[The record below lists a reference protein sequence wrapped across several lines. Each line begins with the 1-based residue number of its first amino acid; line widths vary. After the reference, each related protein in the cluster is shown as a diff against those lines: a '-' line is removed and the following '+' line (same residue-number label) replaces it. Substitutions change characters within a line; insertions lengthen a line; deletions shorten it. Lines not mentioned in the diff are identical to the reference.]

1 MSPSYKPQQFAQRLE
16 ALFELR
22 GLKADYVAMKVG
34 ISKAYL
40 SRLRHGKATNPGFTI
55 IQSLAAV
62 FDVSPAYF
70 FGEEDA
76 SPNLEDI
83 AMRASDLDDKGRKAL
98 TDILTYLANIQESD
112 EDQGIE
118 TEEKTDDSS
127 G

>member
-1 MSPSYKPQQFAQRLE
+1 MSPSYKPQQFAKRLE

-22 GLKADYVAMKVG
+22 GLKADYVAHKVQ

-55 IQSLAAV
+55 IQALAEV

-70 FGEEDA
+70 FGEEDP

-83 AMRASDLDDKGRKAL
+83 AMRASDLDDKGRKAIS
-98 TDILTYLANIQESD
+98 DILTYLASFQKDDESKKQI
-112 EDQGIE
+112 EDDPG
-118 TEEKTDDSS
+118 
-127 G
+127 